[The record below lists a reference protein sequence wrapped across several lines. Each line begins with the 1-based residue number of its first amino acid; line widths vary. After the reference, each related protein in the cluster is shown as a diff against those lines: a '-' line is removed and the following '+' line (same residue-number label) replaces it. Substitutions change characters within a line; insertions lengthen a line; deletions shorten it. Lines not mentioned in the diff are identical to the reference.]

1 MFSYRQKNTHLID
14 CKLSLFSQSSG
25 RATVMKSRKQAR
37 RDCSEQTCQSET
49 GAEAGRK
56 GTALSSETD
65 AFEFP
70 AASETGNSDWFI
82 DNRKLSKSLTSI
94 KNLNTL
100 SWN

>member
-1 MFSYRQKNTHLID
+1 
-14 CKLSLFSQSSG
+14 
-25 RATVMKSRKQAR
+25 MKSRKQAR
-37 RDCSEQTCQSET
+37 RDCSEKTGQGET

-56 GTALSSETD
+56 GTALSSVTD

-82 DNRKLSKSLTSI
+82 DNRKLSTSLTSI
-94 KNLNTL
+94 NNLNTL